1 MNRTR
6 MLALLAGAAMSAGV
20 ANAQT
25 ANNSA
30 LERELLADAGAR
42 ASFQAGGTAGHDGQ
56 FFIGDAS
63 GNNRLEIGGYT
74 QFRYTINNRDTTAP
88 DEDLTNGFDM
98 VRTAL
103 EFGGNVGN
111 ENLGYYIRGYFD
123 TDGDTSSGDGTGFDL
138 ADAYGTY
145 TFDSGLTL
153 VWGQF
158 LAPVIRERMVDERY
172 QLAADRS
179 VTTDVF
185 SPEYTQGIAVAYST
199 DNFKVIGSFNDGA
212 GTSNTAYYHPG
223 EADYALTGR
232 VEFKWSGDWAQFDD
246 FTSWRGTEGYAGMV
260 GGAVHW
266 QGTGETANMTSFPP
280 GGTALVGGD
289 LFLYTADVSIEGN
302 GWNAFGAFV
311 GRTIDPDG
319 AATSTDDYGAIVQ
332 GGFFVTDDWELFGR
346 WDGIFP
352 DDDATSGDDFH
363 TLTFGA
369 NHYFFPGS
377 HAAKF
382 TADVQFS
389 LEDQSGASAVT
400 GFSVPD
406 QSTGLL
412 PATDDSQWM
421 LRLQMQLVF

>member
-1 MNRTR
+1 MNRTKI
-6 MLALLAGAAMSAGV
+6 LALLAGAAMSAGV

-42 ASFQAGGTAGHDGQ
+42 ASFQAGGSAGHDGQ

-63 GNNRLEIGGYT
+63 GNNRLEIGGYM
-74 QFRYTINNRDTTAP
+74 QFRYTLNNRDTTSP

-98 VRTAL
+98 TRTAL
-103 EFGGNVGN
+103 EFGGNVVN
-111 ENLGYYIRGYFD
+111 SNLGYYIRGYFD
-123 TDGDTSSGDGTGFDL
+123 TYGGSSNGGFEL

-145 TFDSGLTL
+145 TFDSGLT
-153 VWGQF
+153 VIWGQMI
-158 LAPVIRERMVDERY
+158 APITRERMVDDRY

-179 VTTDVF
+179 ITGDTF
-185 SPEYTQGIAVAYST
+185 SAEYVQGIAFAYAAE
-199 DNFKVIGSFNDGA
+199 NWKVVGSFNDGG
-212 GTSNTAYYHPG
+212 GTANTAYYSAA

-266 QGTGETANMTSFPP
+266 QTAGDTANTTSFA
-280 GGTALVGGD
+280 GGTLAGGD
-289 LFLYTADVSIEGN
+289 LILYTADVSLEGN
-302 GWNAFGAFV
+302 GWNAFGAFI

-319 AATSTDDYGAIVQ
+319 ASSSTDDFGAIIQ
-332 GGFFVTDDWELFGR
+332 GGVFVSDNWELFGR

-352 DDDATSGDDFH
+352 DDDSTSGDDYH
-363 TLTFGA
+363 TITLGA

-382 TADVQFS
+382 TADVQIA
-389 LEDQSGASAVT
+389 LENQSGASAVS

-412 PATDDSQWM
+412 PTAGTDDNQWM

>member
-20 ANAQT
+20 ATAQT

-42 ASFQAGGTAGHDGQ
+42 ASFQAGGSAGHDGQ

-63 GNNRLEIGGYT
+63 GNHRLEIGGYT

-98 VRTAL
+98 TRTAL

-111 ENLGYYIRGYFD
+111 QNLGYYIRGYFD
-123 TDGDTSSGDGTGFDL
+123 TEGGTSGGFEL

-153 VWGQF
+153 IWGQMI
-158 LAPVIRERMVDERY
+158 APITRERMVDDRY

-179 VTTDVF
+179 VTGDVF
-185 SPEYTQGIAVAYST
+185 SAEYVQGIALLYAAE
-199 DNFKVIGSFNDGA
+199 NWKVVGSFNDGA
-212 GTSNTAYYHPG
+212 ASANTAYYSPT

-260 GGAVHW
+260 GGAIHW
-266 QGTGETANMTSFPP
+266 QTAGDTANTGSFPP
-280 GGTALVGGD
+280 SGSALAGGD
-289 LFLYTADVSIEGN
+289 LILYTVDVSMEGN
-302 GWNAFGAFV
+302 GWNAFGAFI

-319 AATSTDDYGAIVQ
+319 ASSSTDDFGAIVQ
-332 GGFFVTDDWELFGR
+332 GGVFVSDDWELFGR

-352 DDDATSGDDFH
+352 DDDSTSGDDFH
-363 TLTFGA
+363 TITVGA
-369 NHYFFPGS
+369 NHYFFPNS

-389 LEDQSGASAVT
+389 LENQTGASAVT
-400 GFSVPD
+400 GFGVPD

>member
-74 QFRYTINNRDTTAP
+74 QFRYTINNRDTTGA
-88 DEDLTNGFDM
+88 DEDTTNGFDM
-98 VRTAL
+98 TRTAL

-123 TDGDTSSGDGTGFDL
+123 TEGGSSGGGFDL

-145 TFDSGLTL
+145 TFDSGATL

-158 LAPVIRERMVDERY
+158 RAPVTREWMVDDRY

-179 VTTDVF
+179 VVDDAFNGGYV
-185 SPEYTQGIAVAYST
+185 QGIAMTYAT
-199 DNFKVIGSFNDGA
+199 DNFKVVGSFNDGA
-212 GTSNTAYYHPG
+212 ATANTPYYSG
-223 EADYALTGR
+223 AENDYALTGR

-246 FTSWRGTEGYAGMV
+246 FTSWRGTEGYAGMI
-260 GGAVHW
+260 GGAIHW
-266 QGTGETANMTSFPP
+266 ETSGDTDATP
-280 GGTALVGGD
+280 GGTTMGAFGPGD
-289 LFLYTADVSIEGN
+289 TFLYTVDASLEGN
-302 GWNAFGAFV
+302 GWNVFGAFV
-311 GRTIDPDG
+311 GRTIDPD
-319 AATSTDDYGAIVQ
+319 ATSTSTDDFGAVVQ
-332 GGFFVTDDWELFGR
+332 GGVFVTDNWELFGR
-346 WDGIFP
+346 WDGLFP
-352 DDDATSGDDFH
+352 DDDATSGDDYH

-389 LEDQSGASAVT
+389 LEDQSGASSVA
-400 GFSVPD
+400 GFSTPD

-412 PATDDSQWM
+412 PASDDSQWM